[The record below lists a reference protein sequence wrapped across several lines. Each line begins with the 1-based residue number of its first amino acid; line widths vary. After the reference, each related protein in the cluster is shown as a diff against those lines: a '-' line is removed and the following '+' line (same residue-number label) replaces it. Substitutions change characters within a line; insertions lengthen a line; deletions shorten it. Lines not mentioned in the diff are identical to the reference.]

1 MVEIASSAGSVKAP
15 AIFDTSWLRAVV
27 SLPHGL
33 GRKACG
39 LGPLTAWEQV
49 SAGAATLDFRE
60 MNANMLTDTRRTV
73 ACDGLSEGA
82 ARLAPLSQW
91 SIEDRGV
98 GAGRSMTGLA

>member
-1 MVEIASSAGSVKAP
+1 MAMDYKDPVGPRNGS
-15 AIFDTSWLRAVV
+15 IRV
-27 SLPHGL
+27 SLRPEE
-33 GRKACG
+33 GRDLRYLLVARCCFTPPWVG
-39 LGPLTAWEQV
+39 
-49 SAGAATLDFRE
+49 E